1 MAGIEAAEEMT
12 SEQLDAMAGGEM
24 LKAEVGLKSLVLSH
38 EKAWC
43 SELIL
48 IVLFYLQA
56 AYFSQVRNTKK
67 SSTRLREALAE
78 QNLAVALCLLM
89 AQQRYNVVYHETENS
104 HLKLVG
110 RLYDQAQDTL
120 VQFGTFLGLTMSV
133 EEYVN
138 RLPPIDSLLSTYHI
152 HTDVAF
158 FLARPMFNHAIN
170 VSPCLPVF

>member
-1 MAGIEAAEEMT
+1 M
-12 SEQLDAMAGGEM
+12 
-24 LKAEVGLKSLVLSH
+24 
-38 EKAWC
+38 
-43 SELIL
+43 
-48 IVLFYLQA
+48 
-56 AYFSQVRNTKK
+56 
-67 SSTRLREALAE
+67 RLREALAD

-89 AQQRYNVVYHETENS
+89 AQQRYCVVYHETENS

-120 VQFGTFLGLTMSV
+120 VQFGNFLGLTMSV

-138 RLPPIDSLLSTYHI
+138 RLPPIDSLLSVYHI

-170 VSPCLPVF
+170 VSLSIFPPIQCHGYWMI